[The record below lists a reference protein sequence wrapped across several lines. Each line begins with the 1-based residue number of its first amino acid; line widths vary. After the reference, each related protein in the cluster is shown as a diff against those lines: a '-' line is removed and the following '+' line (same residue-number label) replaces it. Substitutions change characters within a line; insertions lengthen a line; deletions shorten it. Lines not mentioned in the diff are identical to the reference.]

1 LTCPQALSTLFRLKT
16 EEGKRTHEADVP
28 AEPAPAEEDA
38 RVPRPDEDEGWPE
51 GSQAAASEGAETA
64 DRLTGRFPRSER
76 LTSRAEIQA
85 LFQQGKRIDRPLLTV
100 LWRESEG
107 PRRAGFAVTRQIRGS
122 VRRNRARR
130 RMREAYRAARGTAPA
145 RVAVMVIAKRG
156 ALEGDLTGLTEQLR
170 DALDAI
176 PGVKTPL

>member
-1 LTCPQALSTLFRLKT
+1 MTCQRAVSTLLRLDDRK
-16 EEGKRTHEADVP
+16 EKWAHEADVP
-28 AEPAPAEEDA
+28 AEPASAQEDA
-38 RVPRPDEDEGWPE
+38 RVPRAHEDQGRAEGP
-51 GSQAAASEGAETA
+51 QAPARQGTETV
-64 DRLTGRFPRSER
+64 DRLTGRFPRRER
-76 LTSRAEIQA
+76 LTGSAEIQA

-107 PRRAGFAVTRQIRGS
+107 PRRAGFAVTRQIRGA

-156 ALEGDLTGLTEQLR
+156 ALEGDLTGLAAQLR
-170 DALDAI
+170 DALGAI
-176 PGVKTPL
+176 PGVKTPI